1 MVEEKMSLAMW
12 SERNRKRRELLTSY
26 FFDLSKLM
34 CGGVV
39 VGGLSPLFTGREMG
53 LYNYLCILFGG
64 MATALFAYFA
74 NEILK
79 VELRK

>member
-1 MVEEKMSLAMW
+1 MVEEKMSQAMW
-12 SERNRKRRELLTSY
+12 SERNQKRRELLASY

-39 VGGLSPLFTGREMG
+39 IGGLSPLFTGGEMG

-64 MATALFAYFA
+64 MATVLFAYFA
-74 NEILK
+74 NEILR